1 MRRRTELFY
10 QKNPTSEK
18 KLAYQQAI
26 LKYKEAFKRKKS
38 MYFDRNVNKNI
49 NLRVKFANFN
59 RLLGVP
65 TEHKVPRNWGSIKTS
80 VDRFQKF
87 FRDKVLDIRELIPTS
102 TDNGLNSLFLVDEFN
117 HVTMSLDQFNSVELK
132 NVREALIDTSNS
144 FCVLDPVPTSVA
156 KQTFVSWCDHFLN
169 LANSSFERGT
179 FPDFFKTAVIKPNL
193 KKPNLDTELPRS
205 YRPIANTL
213 FFSKSLERLA
223 ADQLKEYL
231 ENYKLL
237 DVQQSAYRAGH
248 STETCLI
255 KTFNDILLQLNSNK
269 KQLILGLDLS
279 AAFDTI
285 DHDIFGWVLE
295 NRFNIR
301 GKCKSW
307 IMSYISKRKQK
318 VQIGN
323 CLSAEEI
330 VDFGVPQGSILGPL
344 LFTMYVTPIGDLMKR
359 IQLRYQVYA
368 DDTLIL
374 STLRQQTLEH
384 DIKDLDTKLSLL
396 FQAFSQMKL
405 RVNPDKTEV
414 MLISSRKQKLNLAKL
429 DLAGENLTLQPSFKS
444 LGITIDQHFSLTRH
458 INSVTA
464 SCYNE
469 LRKLYKIRH
478 YLTIE
483 TRKLVVQNLI
493 ISRLDYC
500 NSVLSGVPKA
510 EIMKYQR
517 VQNAACRFI
526 FSLKKSESCKDFM
539 YHLHW
544 LPIDK
549 RIDFKVLIFVH
560 KFIHNCHVPDY
571 LNHLVEIQPD
581 QYRKRSVNAF
591 KAVTVQSKNS
601 YGDRAFCIRGPKLWN
616 KLPQTLREISDQP

>member
-1 MRRRTELFY
+1 M
-10 QKNPTSEK
+10 
-18 KLAYQQAI
+18 
-26 LKYKEAFKRKKS
+26 
-38 MYFDRNVNKNI
+38 
-49 NLRVKFANFN
+49 
-59 RLLGVP
+59 
-65 TEHKVPRNWGSIKTS
+65 
-80 VDRFQKF
+80 
-87 FRDKVLDIRELIPTS
+87 
-102 TDNGLNSLFLVDEFN
+102 
-117 HVTMSLDQFNSVELK
+117 
-132 NVREALIDTSNS
+132 
-144 FCVLDPVPTSVA
+144 A
-156 KQTFVSWCDHFLN
+156 KQTFVSWCEHFLN

-193 KKPNLDTELPRS
+193 KKPNLDTELPSS

-213 FFSKSLERLA
+213 FLKLLERLA

-269 KQLILGLDLS
+269 KQLIFGLDLS

-344 LFTMYVTPIGDLMKR
+344 LLTMYVTPIGDLMKR
-359 IQLRYQVYA
+359 IQLRISGLCRWYTNSFDFEA
-368 DDTLIL
+368 TN
-374 STLRQQTLEH
+374 LEH
-384 DIKDLDTKLSLL
+384 DIKDLDTELSLL

-429 DLAGENLTLQPSFKS
+429 DLAGENLTLKPSFKS
-444 LGITIDQHFSLTRH
+444 LGITIDQHLSLTRH

-500 NSVLSGVPKA
+500 NSVLSGVPKT
-510 EIMKYQR
+510 EIMKFQR
-517 VQNAACRFI
+517 VQNAECRFI

-539 YHLHW
+539 YHLH
-544 LPIDK
+544 
-549 RIDFKVLIFVH
+549 
-560 KFIHNCHVPDY
+560 
-571 LNHLVEIQPD
+571 
-581 QYRKRSVNAF
+581 
-591 KAVTVQSKNS
+591 
-601 YGDRAFCIRGPKLWN
+601 
-616 KLPQTLREISDQP
+616 